1 MSFGNRMKQA
11 REKKGLTQR
20 ELASLLNLQVSTVS
34 LYETN
39 KREPRFE
46 TIKDISRVLDVSADW
61 LFSRTNDSP
70 ENDFS
75 NINKNQDIT
84 RANTVGLDSLLEII
98 LILKDWPDMVDILRR
113 LGEKTTP
120 EERRKIARIIKAAI
134 IDTDDPPK

>member
-11 REKKGLTQR
+11 RENKGLTQR

-70 ENDFS
+70 GNDFS
-75 NINKNQDIT
+75 HINKNQDIT
-84 RANTVGLDSLLEII
+84 RANTVGLDALLEII

-113 LGEKTTP
+113 LGEKTTS

-134 IDTDDPPK
+134 IDTDDDPK